1 MPDPQGAEPLSDE
14 QLAQRFHEAYEALAP
29 GYGYKTREASAKPW
43 LEVPLNNRELMA
55 ATVFRALRPTIDA
68 LTHRAEEAE
77 RQAIE
82 LSDKIDRLGKT
93 CEQQAKAHNR
103 ARKEH
108 ARAKAEWKVHM
119 RECGAEV
126 QRLRGEVELQRQYIE
141 LLENAE
147 RESGGYLFVHGWRT
161 PEDQVAEGKRLREAI
176 AALAPPVREGEE

>member
-14 QLAQRFHEAYEALAP
+14 EIDEWENGTGAVLAAERII
-29 GYGYKTREASAKPW
+29 
-43 LEVPLNNRELMA
+43 
-55 ATVFRALRPTIDA
+55 ATLRA

-77 RQAIE
+77 Q
-82 LSDKIDRLGKT
+82 DRD
-93 CEQQAKAHNR
+93 N
-103 ARKEH
+103 ARMWAAALDED
-108 ARAKAEWKVHM
+108 R
-119 RECGAEV
+119 